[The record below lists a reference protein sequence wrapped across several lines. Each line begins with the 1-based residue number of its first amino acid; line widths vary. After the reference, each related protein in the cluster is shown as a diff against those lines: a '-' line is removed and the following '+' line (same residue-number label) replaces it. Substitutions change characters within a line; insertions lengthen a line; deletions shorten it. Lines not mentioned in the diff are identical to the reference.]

1 MPCARIATGAWA
13 AGSEMKLIEAVQS
26 ALVDA
31 FKIPA
36 GDRDVVL
43 DLYGENRRIVSAG
56 QSERY
61 TRVEIV
67 GIAARSL
74 EAERALFRTV
84 ADNLEAVG
92 EPRKA
97 TRMFMI
103 EPSAGT
109 GRRGWSAGVRG
120 GYGIQ
125 DQCVSLGP
133 NESWVRRFL
142 WRFSAAG
149 MPVYP
154 RAEAA
159 GGRKAPRHEV
169 AGGWAPVGQRALW
182 GLYVGAELGGGC
194 AAVGIR
200 LADPHTC
207 EIVSL

>member
-1 MPCARIATGAWA
+1 MRCMSP
-13 AGSEMKLIEAVQS
+13 
-26 ALVDA
+26 
-31 FKIPA
+31 
-36 GDRDVVL
+36 
-43 DLYGENRRIVSAG
+43 
-56 QSERY
+56 
-61 TRVEIV
+61 
-67 GIAARSL
+67 
-74 EAERALFRTV
+74 
-84 ADNLEAVG
+84 
-92 EPRKA
+92 
-97 TRMFMI
+97 
-103 EPSAGT
+103 
-109 GRRGWSAGVRG
+109 
-120 GYGIQ
+120 
-125 DQCVSLGP
+125 
-133 NESWVRRFL
+133 FL